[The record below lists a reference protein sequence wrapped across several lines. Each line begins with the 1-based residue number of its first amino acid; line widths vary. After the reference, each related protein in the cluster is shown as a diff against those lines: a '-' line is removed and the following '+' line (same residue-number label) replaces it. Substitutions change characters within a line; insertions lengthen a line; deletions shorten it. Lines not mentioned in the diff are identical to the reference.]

1 MKLKLRTFGA
11 FKNFGTL
18 SLKVLLS
25 VALVLVV
32 SGVWGQTTTRYN
44 DGYLSVFR
52 VTSGSA
58 LASTGTA
65 IVIDEYHPSTA
76 AQTSPNFNVAL
87 PSVSSGLGAN
97 DIVVSGS
104 ATAAGQISRSENGR
118 FILIPGYNA
127 LIGAA
132 NSTFN
137 TNSVVRTLNGSGTMS
152 SGISGANY
160 SSGNNNLRGA
170 TSDDGS
176 NFWMTGNGLGV
187 IHTTSSSPTTL
198 TTVSSTTTN
207 NRASFIFNGQLYFTT
222 GAGTQGIYSVGTGK
236 PITTGQTSTR
246 LFAPT
251 NTDVYGFSI
260 SPDGNTVYY
269 VAASSGG
276 IYRSVFTTSWSAGT
290 LITTGFTGGTGI
302 AVDWTNYTFSASSA
316 NGAIIYASN
325 PTTVVRGADNGTST
339 ITLTTLRTISG
350 NNAFRGLAFSPIQ
363 QTIAIGSSTPATGN
377 INGGDN
383 NVVLGQ
389 FRLEA
394 AEGNSTVKRII
405 VNNSGTATVSVSG
418 STDIL
423 APRLFVDLNGN
434 GIVDG
439 SDSLISTGTVSGSNI
454 TFSNIVIHYIEQGSS
469 RNYLVVGDIA
479 SSATNG
485 STFVPNIAST
495 NTINSITYTSNI
507 VNASGS
513 LVTMGT
519 GANAPVGN
527 TLTVASAIP
536 SITLN
541 NNTQISPANV
551 NQGTNDHL
559 LSRFRVEVA
568 TANAT
573 LNQITFTAGG
583 TFIAGDITN
592 FKLYTNTTNTFPG
605 GTPLATVSASAIAN
619 GGTVTFNSLSQTCA
633 IGDRYFWIAADVSAT
648 ATATNTVIVPSLG
661 ASNFTFAA
669 GTPSGTIDAGGAQTF
684 VAVTP
689 NIVLSS
695 PSASSADITQ
705 GINNQ
710 QIYRFD
716 LAVTVANATLN
727 GLTINTSGTYVAADL
742 TNLKAWYSAD
752 ATFDVG
758 SDVLLSTKTTGLG
771 AGSQVFPSFSS
782 QVINTGS
789 TGYIFITAD
798 LPFTATAGNTIA
810 VDAITTTDISFV
822 SGNKS
827 GTANASGTKTI
838 IACTPTNATALN
850 LTSGNGQLTVSWTNP
865 ACFDE
870 LMIVAKP
877 SSTIGASPSGDGSAY
892 TANLAFGTGGASAFD
907 GTGFVVYKG
916 STSPQTITGLTNGT
930 SYFVRV
936 FTRRGS
942 VWSAGVESSATPN
955 LVNSTKITWINTGT
969 ASAWYTS
976 GNWSP
981 ARTSAQWAASEVA
994 AFENSGTATTAGINM
1009 GTASL
1014 SIAAIE
1020 VSAARTRSL
1029 SVGNSSTTSGTLTL
1043 NGGIVNST
1051 ENVILRNASDSILSL
1066 VPNVSNNS
1074 TMEVI
1079 LTNTADNKIVTDGNG
1094 GITISTFFSGAAP
1107 IRKTGSGSG
1116 VLILSGANSYTG
1128 LTTVEAG
1135 TLRLNRTGGT
1145 TIPNTNNVTVNGG
1158 TLRVS
1163 TNQELNDLT
1172 VGASGALTIDAS
1184 TTLTINDDLVLSGTL
1199 NNSGTL
1205 RLNKAAGNTVPN
1217 NTNFNI
1223 TSGTLRISS
1232 NQTLNDLTVAS
1243 GATLTID
1250 AGVVLTINGNLSL
1263 GGTLDNAG
1271 TIDMGNRTV
1280 ALSGTV
1286 TGSGVIRTNGGTLNI
1301 TGSGALGT
1309 LNFDQTTDGTTNSLA
1324 ALSIN
1329 RSTSGSVTLGNK
1341 LNVTET
1347 VTLTDGVLASGG
1359 HLHLK
1364 STSAASTARIN
1375 GGTNASITGN
1385 VNFERFLPWAGAGN
1399 NGFRFATHSL
1409 RTAPVINTISG
1420 LPVATN
1426 TLILFNETNNSY
1438 EGISNRAGTW
1448 PLAAGYGVWTNAAN
1462 TLTYSGEPQLNS
1474 VGPISLPRANAGWH
1488 YLGNPFPSVL
1498 DWEAVTRTQVDNAIY
1513 IWEKDNTGE
1522 GNGVWGSYV
1531 NGTTANNG
1539 SQYVA
1544 PGQGFAVRSQVGSP
1558 EITFPAA
1565 ARSTAANPAYYR
1577 LSNQADVLRVR
1588 VTKASN
1594 QFSLETVIRFRDL
1607 ASSNFDP
1614 TYDALF
1620 VSDFSNNSPD
1630 LYTTDGQGNKY
1641 SINSL
1646 APLGTQPVLVP
1657 LQLET
1662 FGAGN
1667 YSFTFNSSAMI
1678 SGASIQLE
1686 DTKTGSFTPVANG
1699 DVINF
1704 IAGANDATGRFR
1716 LHFNGLATSVAANSL
1731 DQVQVY
1737 TFEGKLYIRGMEQAE
1752 QLRIV
1757 DMTGRVVY
1765 QHAAVQLSAEGLQ
1778 PQLAAGTY
1786 LVQLVGKQGVK
1797 TAKVQF

>member
-1 MKLKLRTFGA
+1 MRKALLLLFI
-11 FKNFGTL
+11 L
-18 SLKVLLS
+18 CSSLPSL
-25 VALVLVV
+25 A
-32 SGVWGQTTTRYN
+32 QTTIGIQDFEASPSSPTWTF
-44 DGYLSVFR
+44 S
-52 VTSGSA
+52 TSGT
-58 LASTGTA
+58 TGTA
-65 IVIDEYHPSTA
+65 GTISGSSASGDRPASTA
-76 AQTSPNFNVAL
+76 YAASGSQAYAVLNTTRTLTFDALNTSSYTSISFSCRLASWSIGSSSNGADAGDQVTIEVSPDGGTTWYTRLRVSGNANAFWAYSATGTASNVYAANNTLTSVAPAAGGSRTTDGYSTMTISDL
-87 PSVSSGLGAN
+87 PSVSNLQVRITLLNNA
-97 DIVVSGS
+97 S
-104 ATAAGQISRSENGR
+104 AERWTIDD
-118 FILIPGYNA
+118 
-127 LIGAA
+127 
-132 NSTFN
+132 
-137 TNSVVRTLNGSGTMS
+137 VRL
-152 SGISGANY
+152 
-160 SSGNNNLRGA
+160 
-170 TSDDGS
+170 
-176 NFWMTGNGLGV
+176 
-187 IHTTSSSPTTL
+187 
-198 TTVSSTTTN
+198 
-207 NRASFIFNGQLYFTT
+207 Q
-222 GAGTQGIYSVGTGK
+222 
-236 PITTGQTSTR
+236 
-246 LFAPT
+246 
-251 NTDVYGFSI
+251 
-260 SPDGNTVYY
+260 
-269 VAASSGG
+269 
-276 IYRSVFTTSWSAGT
+276 GT
-290 LITTGFTGGTGI
+290 LAAT
-302 AVDWTNYTFSASSA
+302 
-316 NGAIIYASN
+316 
-325 PTTVVRGADNGTST
+325 PT
-339 ITLTTLRTISG
+339 
-350 NNAFRGLAFSPIQ
+350 
-363 QTIAIGSSTPATGN
+363 
-377 INGGDN
+377 
-383 NVVLGQ
+383 
-389 FRLEA
+389 
-394 AEGNSTVKRII
+394 
-405 VNNSGTATVSVSG
+405 
-418 STDIL
+418 
-423 APRLFVDLNGN
+423 
-434 GIVDG
+434 
-439 SDSLISTGTVSGSNI
+439 
-454 TFSNIVIHYIEQGSS
+454 
-469 RNYLVVGDIA
+469 
-479 SSATNG
+479 
-485 STFVPNIAST
+485 
-495 NTINSITYTSNI
+495 
-507 VNASGS
+507 
-513 LVTMGT
+513 
-519 GANAPVGN
+519 
-527 TLTVASAIP
+527 
-536 SITLN
+536 ITLN
-541 NNTQISPANV
+541 NNTQITAGNANQ
-551 NQGTNDHL
+551 NENNHL
-559 LSRFRVEVA
+559 LSRFSVNVA
-568 TANAT
+568 TASAT
-573 LNQITFTAGG
+573 LNSLSFTAGG
-583 TFIAGDITN
+583 DFTAGDISN
-592 FKLYTNTTNTFPG
+592 FDLFTSTTNTFPG
-605 GTPLATVSASAIAN
+605 GTPLATVSAAAIAN
-619 GGTVTFNSLSQTCA
+619 GGTVTFSGLNQACA
-633 IGDRYFWIAADVSAT
+633 VGDRYFWIAADVSGSAGVGR
-648 ATATNTVIVPSLG
+648 TVSVPSLG
-661 ASNFTFAA
+661 ASNFTFAS
-669 GTPSGTIDAGGAQTF
+669 GTPTGTIDAGGTQTF
-684 VAVTP
+684 ISTVSEIA
-689 NIVLSS
+689 LSS
-695 PSASSADITQ
+695 PASAAADITQ
-705 GINNQ
+705 GLTNQ
-710 QIYRFD
+710 NIYRFD

-727 GLTINTSGTYVAADL
+727 GLTINTSGTYLAADL

-752 ATFDVG
+752 ATFDAG

-771 AGSQVFPSFSS
+771 AGSQVFPSFTS
-782 QVINTGS
+782 QVINSGS

-798 LPFTATAGNTIA
+798 LPFTATVGNTIA
-810 VDAITTTDISFV
+810 VDAVTTADLSFV

-1020 VSAARTRSL
+1020 VSSSRTRSL
-1029 SVGNSSTTSGTLTL
+1029 SVGNSSTTAGTLTL
-1043 NGGIVNST
+1043 NGGVVNST

-1066 VPNVSNNS
+1066 VPNVSNTS

-1199 NNSGTL
+1199 NNLGTL
-1205 RLNKAAGNTVPN
+1205 RLNKAAGNTVASSSS
-1217 NTNFNI
+1217 FNI
-1223 TSGTLRISS
+1223 TAGTLRVSS
-1232 NQTLNDLTVAS
+1232 NQTLADLTIAS

-1250 AGVVLTINGNLSL
+1250 AGVILNVTGNLSIA
-1263 GGTLDNAG
+1263 GTLSNAG
-1271 TIDMGNRTV
+1271 TLNIGANTV
-1280 ALSGTV
+1280 AFSGTA
-1286 TGSGVIRTNGGTLNI
+1286 TGAGVIRSNGATLNI
-1301 TGSGALGT
+1301 TGTGAVGT
-1309 LNFDQTTDGTTNSLA
+1309 LNFDQTTEGTTNTLA
-1324 ALSIN
+1324 NLTLN
-1329 RSTSGSVTLGNK
+1329 RTSSGSLTLGNK
-1341 LNVTET
+1341 LNLTGEL
-1347 VTLTDGVLASGG
+1347 TLTNGTLASDGN
-1359 HLHLK
+1359 LHLK

-1385 VNFERFLPWAGAGN
+1385 VNFERFLPWAGSGN

-1409 RTAPVINTISG
+1409 RTAPVINTISN
-1420 LPVATN
+1420 LPVASN
-1426 TLILFNETNNSY
+1426 SLILFNEANNNY
-1438 EGISNRAGTW
+1438 EGVNNRTASW

-1462 TLTYSGEPQLNS
+1462 TLTYSGEPQLNT
-1474 VGPISLPRANAGWH
+1474 VGPISLARANAGWH

-1531 NGTTANNG
+1531 NGITANNG
-1539 SQYVA
+1539 SQYIA
-1544 PGQGFAVRSQVGSP
+1544 PGQGFAVRSQIGSP

-1577 LSNQADVLRVR
+1577 QSNQGDLLRVK

-1607 ASSNFDP
+1607 ASSSFDAS
-1614 TYDALF
+1614 YDALF
-1620 VSDFSNNSPD
+1620 VSDFSTNSPD

-1667 YSFTFNSSAMI
+1667 YSFTFNSSAMM

-1686 DTKTGSFTPVANG
+1686 DTKTATFTPIADG

-1704 IAGANDATGRFR
+1704 TAAANDATGRFR
-1716 LHFNGLATSVAANSL
+1716 LHFNGLATSVSNNIL
-1731 DQVQVY
+1731 DQVQLY
-1737 TFEGKLYIRGMEQAE
+1737 TFEGKLYIRGIEQAE
-1752 QLRIV
+1752 ELRIV

-1765 QHAAVQLSAEGLQ
+1765 RSNAPQLSAEGVQ
-1778 PQLAAGTY
+1778 PQLVAGTY
-1786 LVQLVGKQGVK
+1786 LVQLVAKQGVK